1 MNYDIVSDLSIN
13 RQELI
18 IKVQVTSSGTRRPR
32 LDAEIGVGKAISI
45 LGPPGPRGGAKRQ
58 AVVRLIV
65 AKLSLAAGH

>member
-1 MNYDIVSDLSIN
+1 MHNEPRIRVRLSLHAPEI
-13 RQELI
+13 LA
-18 IKVQVTSSGTRRPR
+18 RRPR

-65 AKLSLAAGH
+65 AKLSLAAGR